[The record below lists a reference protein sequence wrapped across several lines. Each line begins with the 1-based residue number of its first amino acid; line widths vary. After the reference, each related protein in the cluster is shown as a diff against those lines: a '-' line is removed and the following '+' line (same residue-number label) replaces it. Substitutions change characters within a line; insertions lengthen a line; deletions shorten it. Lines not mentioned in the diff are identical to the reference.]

1 MPAGLRSKVNVVDTS
16 KMSKEEQERM
26 MREHAEVGGG
36 KGGGGKGGGGKGG
49 GIGKGG
55 GRWAAARAA
64 AQSGEARRAAEEL
77 EEAARALMPSEEDVK
92 KLAETSDPAEFMEEL
107 KKVQGM
113 FDELSSAQPP
123 PAVAARAAAAAKPPS
138 DDAGFG
144 GVPAVKKGFLN
155 GGANAPPRPR
165 RRQRRRRRR
174 RPSRGAWYELAERDG
189 AGGRELFLRV
199 SLPTTDSLAAAE
211 LDVSSDGIRLVA
223 GEYRLELRWPSAVD
237 ADAAKAKFLKKA
249 KVLQVSAPLA

>member
-1 MPAGLRSKVNVVDTS
+1 
-16 KMSKEEQERM
+16 
-26 MREHAEVGGG
+26 
-36 KGGGGKGGGGKGG
+36 
-49 GIGKGG
+49 
-55 GRWAAARAA
+55 
-64 AQSGEARRAAEEL
+64 
-77 EEAARALMPSEEDVK
+77 MPSEEDVK

-144 GVPAVKKGFLN
+144 GAPAVKKGFLN
-155 GGANAPPRPR
+155 GGAKAAAAAITEE
-165 RRQRRRRRR
+165 
-174 RPSRGAWYELAERDG
+174 PSYELAERDG

-223 GEYRLELRWPSAVD
+223 GSYRLELRWPSAVD